1 MIYRNFAELVGKTP
15 LLKADG
21 FKDKESISAEIYAK
35 LECFNPAGSVK
46 DRVAVNMLIRAKEK
60 GLIRSEGKDY
70 VFRDGDIVV
79 IRFNV

>member
-1 MIYRNFAELVGKTP
+1 MA
-15 LLKADG
+15 
-21 FKDKESISAEIYAK
+21 
-35 LECFNPAGSVK
+35 CGSMN
-46 DRVAVNMLIRAKEK
+46 AAKEK

>member
-21 FKDKESISAEIYAK
+21 FTKAQKISAEIYTK

-46 DRVAVNMLIRAKEK
+46 DRVAVNMLMRAKEK

-70 VFRDGDIVV
+70 VFKDGDIVV